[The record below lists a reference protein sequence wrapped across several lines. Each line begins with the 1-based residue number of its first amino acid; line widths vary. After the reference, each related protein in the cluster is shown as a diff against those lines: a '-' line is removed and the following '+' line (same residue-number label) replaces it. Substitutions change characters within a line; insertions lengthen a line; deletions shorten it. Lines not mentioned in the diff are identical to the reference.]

1 MEEFKNCVYDYE
13 ISNFG
18 NVRRKLLNGNY
29 KYVNGSINNRGY
41 KYFQVM
47 REKKR
52 INFLYH
58 QLIAKCFI
66 GDRPDGLVVDHIDRN
81 KLNNNIENLRY
92 ITQNENMKN
101 TDNYVSE
108 IQETE
113 PIIRKS
119 LIARRYRETQGQ
131 KLLDNKKEYYKT
143 HKENWKDENGNWIHK
158 RVDVICSKCGE
169 TRSITKSSQRQ
180 SKTDWC
186 RRCSALNNLRNFI

>member
-1 MEEFKNCVYDYE
+1 MEEFKNCIYDYE

-58 QLIAKCFI
+58 QLVAKCFI
-66 GDRPDGLVVDHIDRN
+66 GDRPDELVVDHIDRN

-92 ITQNENMKN
+92 ITQSDNMKN
-101 TDNYVSE
+101 TDNYISE
-108 IQETE
+108 IQETD
-113 PIIRKS
+113 PKVRKQ
-119 LIARRYRETQGQ
+119 LVDKRYRELQGRE
-131 KLLDNKKEYYKT
+131 LLDKKQEYYKT
-143 HKENWKDENGNWIHK
+143 HKENWKDENGNWKHTRI
-158 RVDVICSKCGE
+158 DVTCSKCGQIR
-169 TRSITKSSQRQ
+169 TVTKSSHRQ
-180 SKTDWC
+180 SKSDWC
-186 RRCSALNNLRNFI
+186 KRCSALNNLKITN